1 MKYIITESQLDIII
15 PPFLKRRLDIIE
27 DLMYDVMLN
36 NGMGLDAKEY
46 SLNDFVNYVIDI
58 MMYDIRPD
66 TPEIEL
72 SDYRKALLFLLGD
85 KIGEF
90 WEENH

>member
-1 MKYIITESQLDIII
+1 MKIIITESQLDIII

-46 SLNDFVNYVIDI
+46 SLNDYNDVRYS
-58 MMYDIRPD
+58 P
-66 TPEIEL
+66 
-72 SDYRKALLFLLGD
+72 
-85 KIGEF
+85 
-90 WEENH
+90 